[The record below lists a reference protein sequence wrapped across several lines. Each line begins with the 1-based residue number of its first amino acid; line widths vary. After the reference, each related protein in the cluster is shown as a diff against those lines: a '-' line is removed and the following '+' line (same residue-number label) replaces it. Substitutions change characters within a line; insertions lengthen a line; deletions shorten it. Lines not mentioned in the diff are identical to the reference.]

1 MVCQAL
7 TQNSDVSL
15 ADYSHRVFGS
25 ATIAAGV
32 FLCLDIVFSDSSND
46 PKWVQKRRQG
56 VETCIATLLPYA
68 HETTICKEGPR
79 ALRWLLNLEAANR
92 DGHVRRP
99 DILQT
104 IISASQTSEDH
115 TTEPPLDQCALHASS
130 TWNNADLYDSNG
142 HNLFSPVM
150 SDFLPRT
157 LRGYEQ
163 SDFDWIMDTIMS
175 GLE

>member
-1 MVCQAL
+1 
-7 TQNSDVSL
+7 
-15 ADYSHRVFGS
+15 
-25 ATIAAGV
+25 
-32 FLCLDIVFSDSSND
+32 
-46 PKWVQKRRQG
+46 

-92 DGHVRRP
+92 DGYVRRT

-104 IISASQTSEDH
+104 IISASQTSEYH
-115 TTEPPLDQCALHASS
+115 TAEPPAHQDAPSVGPARV
-130 TWNNADLYDSNG
+130 NADLYGSSG
-142 HNLFSPVM
+142 YNLFSPGM
-150 SDFLPRT
+150 SDLLPRT

-163 SDFDWIMDTIMS
+163 SDFDWIMDTIMLPT